1 MRVVT
6 AFKRMLHLEG
16 WASVTDVSF
25 DQKGVVVTLKLRK
38 RRRRVCSVCGQTGR
52 HLEIVDYRTKIWRH
66 LDLGA
71 NRCLLECELRRLRCP
86 DCGVRYEAVRWARP
100 GSPYTRDFE
109 DVVAF
114 LAQQMAKTP
123 IRRLMRIAWDSVGDI
138 VQRVVADQLSEARF
152 YNLVLIGV
160 DEIAYRRGQRYLTCV
175 ADHERGAIVWAKP
188 GRDAKTLETFFEHL
202 GERRQTIKAISIDM
216 SAGYENA
223 IQAVAERDPLFEPE
237 VVFDPFHVCQ
247 LASRAVDDVRRA
259 EWNEHG
265 KSKTTSGRWIKHA
278 RWSLLKAP
286 ERQSET
292 QLARLAEVAA
302 TNKRMYPA
310 FLLKEELR
318 LLYHLPDPG
327 QAPEHLE
334 AWLAWASR
342 SKLKPFVKLAR
353 TIRKYKDGILA
364 AVRLRLSNARLEGLN
379 SKVRL
384 ISHRS
389 YGFHGPEPL
398 ISLIYLCA
406 GGVTIDLPFTP
417 KR

>member
-1 MRVVT
+1 VRVTT
-6 AFKRMLHLEG
+6 AFKRMLGLEG
-16 WASVTDVSF
+16 ASVTDVGF
-25 DQKGVVVTLKLRK
+25 DEKGVVVTLTLRR

-52 HLEIVDYRTKIWRH
+52 HLAIVDYRVKRWRH
-66 LDLGA
+66 LDLGV

-86 DCGVRYEAVRWARP
+86 DCGVRYEAVRWARA

-109 DVVAF
+109 DVAAF

-123 IRRLMRIAWDSVGDI
+123 IARLLRIAWDSVGDI
-138 VQRVVADQLSEARF
+138 VTRVVADHLGEARF
-152 YNLVLIGV
+152 HGLVMIGV
-160 DEIAYRRGQRYLTCV
+160 DEISYRRGQKYLTCV
-175 ADHERGAIVWAKP
+175 ADHERGRIVWAKP
-188 GRDAKTLETFFEHL
+188 GRDAATLQAFFELL
-202 GERRQTIKAISIDM
+202 GDRRHTIKAISIDM
-216 SAGYENA
+216 TAGYENA
-223 IQAVAERDPLFEPE
+223 ITTVARQDKQFRPQ
-237 VVFDPFHVCQ
+237 VVFDPFHVCM

-259 EWNEHG
+259 DWNQHG
-265 KSKTTSGRWIKHA
+265 KSKTTTGRWIKHA

-286 ERQSET
+286 ERQTEA

-302 TNKRMYPA
+302 TNKRLYRA

-318 LLYHLPDPG
+318 LLYHLPDPER
-327 QAPEHLE
+327 APEHLT

-353 TIRKYKDGILA
+353 TIRSHRDGILA
-364 AVRLRLSNARLEGLN
+364 AVRLGLSNARLEGLN

-389 YGFHGPEPL
+389 YGFHGPQPL

-406 GGVTIDLPFTP
+406 GKVTVDLPFTP
-417 KR
+417 KQ